1 MSNLSFLGGLAQ
13 YSVLTGATGPTGPIG
28 ATGVANVSTSS
39 YFSLRTV
46 DITFATSSI
55 SYNVDQ
61 KFSQI
66 RGIGFLRSNNFSLF
80 ERVGIRFND
89 DTGDNYGF
97 NLHYV
102 QFSGSIMPSGSYNH
116 SSVSGGD
123 LGMAIGNRGL
133 TGTLSFFEFE
143 IPFYTGT
150 YNYKTYSCY
159 SCSFFPSGVV
169 DGRHLFATM
178 IQGIWM
184 NTNPITKIT
193 LYQMSGFNFETGSS
207 VIFQG
212 EN

>member
-13 YSVLTGATGPTGPIG
+13 YSILTGATGPTGPIG

-46 DITFATSSI
+46 DITSATSSI

-150 YNYKTYSCY
+150 YNFKNYTCY
-159 SCSFFPSGVV
+159 SCSFFPNGVV
-169 DGRHLFATM
+169 DGRQLFATM

-184 NTNPITKIT
+184 NNNPITKIT